1 MQQVFEDPQVKHL
14 KMTTTLQHPRRG
26 PIRVVNQPLVL
37 SRTPADV
44 QTTQPELGEHNQ
56 DILSELGFSLA
67 EIEKLSA
74 NKVI

>member
-1 MQQVFEDPQVKHL
+1 
-14 KMTTTLQHPRRG
+14 
-26 PIRVVNQPLVL
+26 VL

-56 DILSELGFSLA
+56 QILSELGFSLA

-74 NKVI
+74 QKVI